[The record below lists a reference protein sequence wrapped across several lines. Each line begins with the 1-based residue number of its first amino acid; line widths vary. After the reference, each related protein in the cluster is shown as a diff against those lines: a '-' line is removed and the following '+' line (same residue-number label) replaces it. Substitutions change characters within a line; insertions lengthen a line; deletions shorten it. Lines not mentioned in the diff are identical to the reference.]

1 MNTMIQVTIEN
12 VKPAMILAKAV
23 YNHQESLL
31 LDAGAKIT
39 EKNIRMFKS
48 WGVAYVWVKGDSP
61 DAGPKKQA
69 TGVDSVAAIEIELAE
84 KFADVMDNPVMVE
97 IMQAASRVLSKRVN
111 EQVEE
116 Q

>member
-1 MNTMIQVTIEN
+1 MIQVTIEN

-23 YNHQESLL
+23 YNHQEALL

-39 EKNIRMFKS
+39 EKSIRMFKS
-48 WGVAYVWVKGDSP
+48 WGVACVWVKGDSP
-61 DAGPKKQA
+61 DAGSKKPA
-69 TGVDSVAAIEIELAE
+69 SAVDSVAAVEIELAE
-84 KFADVMDNPVMVE
+84 KFAGVMDNPVMVE
-97 IMQAASRVLSKRVN
+97 IMQAASRVLSKSVT